1 MDHTVSNKSY
11 QPLAIEDGLLLVS
24 LIHTKTRSD
33 LASKVFVDSG
43 LGGISGAQTK
53 AAVIAGIIGVGIEI
67 LSSLPPLLP
76 CIPLELSS
84 VLITP
89 DTMMIGSGL

>member
-1 MDHTVSNKSY
+1 MYEDSH
-11 QPLAIEDGLLLVS
+11 PLAKIRLLLQLTVMNAGRRRF
-24 LIHTKTRSD
+24 HTSD
-33 LASKVFVDSG
+33 LAGKVFVTSG
-43 LGGISGAQTK
+43 LGGMSGAQAK